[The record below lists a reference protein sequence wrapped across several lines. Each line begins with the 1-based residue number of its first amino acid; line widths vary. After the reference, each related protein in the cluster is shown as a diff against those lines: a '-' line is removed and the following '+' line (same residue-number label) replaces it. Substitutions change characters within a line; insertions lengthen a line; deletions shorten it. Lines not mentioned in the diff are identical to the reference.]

1 MSVVKITLFFK
12 KKVVGNKNLVKN
24 KNKVVLFKYIK
35 LIVILSKENFQHY
48 DKTFVTTFY
57 FRFY

>member
-35 LIVILSKENFQHY
+35 LIVNPVKRKFSTL
-48 DKTFVTTFY
+48 
-57 FRFY
+57 